1 MKRTVMM
8 VAIITSLNANSELF
22 SIVNDYRNNDINSVK
37 NKLDKQLTN
46 QKYWE
51 YILSNKNTD
60 FGYYEDIKYI
70 FIATKNNKKLKL
82 INLDSNNIIESDAL
96 FGENQNDKFVQGDLA
111 TPIGV
116 YDLSSKLQN
125 LDQYYGPLAF
135 ATSYP
140 NLYDKLNK
148 KTGYGIWIHGL
159 PLNGDRTEKNTKG
172 CIAINN
178 SLLKQYDASI
188 NYKQAILI
196 TSFENIEIVPKTTLA
211 KILKNLFMWKEAW
224 TKNDLDSYLS
234 FYNADFSRFDGMRLK
249 AFTKF
254 KEKIFNKN
262 ENKII
267 VFKNIS
273 ISPYPNTQN
282 KIMYRIKFL
291 EEYKSLSTK
300 YQFNGTKELY
310 ISMDDGRM
318 SILAEK

>member
-8 VAIITSLNANSELF
+8 VAIMTALNADSELF

-51 YILSNKNTD
+51 YVLSNKNTD
-60 FGYYEDIKYI
+60 FGYYEDTKYI
-70 FIATKNNKKLKL
+70 FVATKNNKKLKL

-211 KILKNLFMWKEAW
+211 KILKNLFIWKEAW

-234 FYNADFSRFDGMRLK
+234 FYNADFSRFDGMKLK

-254 KEKIFNKN
+254 KEKIFSKN

-282 KIMYRIKFL
+282 KTMYRIKFL

-300 YQFNGTKELY
+300 YQFNGIKELY
-310 ISMDDGRM
+310 ISMDDGKM

>member
-8 VAIITSLNANSELF
+8 VAIMTALNADSELF

-116 YDLSSKLQN
+116 YDLSNKLQN

-140 NLYDKLNK
+140 NLYDRLNK

-196 TSFENIEIVPKTTLA
+196 TSFENIEIVSKTTLA
-211 KILKNLFMWKEAW
+211 KILKNLFIWKEAW

-234 FYNADFSRFDGMRLK
+234 FYNADFSRFDGMKLK

-254 KEKIFNKN
+254 KEKIFSKN

-282 KIMYRIKFL
+282 KTMYRIKFL

-300 YQFNGTKELY
+300 YQFNGIKELY
-310 ISMDDGRM
+310 ISMDDGKM

>member
-22 SIVNDYRNNDINSVK
+22 SIINDYRNNDMNSVK

-46 QKYWE
+46 QEYWE

-60 FGYYEDIKYI
+60 FGYYEDIKYV
-70 FIATKNNKKLKL
+70 FVATKNNKKLKL
-82 INLDSNNIIESDAL
+82 INLDSNNVIESDAL

-116 YDLSSKLQN
+116 YDLSNKLQN

-178 SLLKQYDASI
+178 SLLKQYDKTI
-188 NYKQAILI
+188 NYKEAILI
-196 TSFENIEIVPKTTLA
+196 TSFENIEIVSKTTLA

-224 TKNDLDSYLS
+224 TKNDIDSYLS
-234 FYNADFSRFDGMRLK
+234 FYNEDFTRFDGMKLK
-249 AFTKF
+249 AFIKF

-282 KIMYRIKFL
+282 KKMYRIKFL

-300 YQFNGTKELY
+300 YQFNGVKELY
-310 ISMDDGRM
+310 ISMDNGRM

>member
-8 VAIITSLNANSELF
+8 VAIMTALNADSELF

-116 YDLSSKLQN
+116 YDLSNKLQN

-196 TSFENIEIVPKTTLA
+196 TSFENIEIVSKTTLA
-211 KILKNLFMWKEAW
+211 KILKNLFIWKEAW

-234 FYNADFSRFDGMRLK
+234 FYNADFSRFDGMKLK

-254 KEKIFNKN
+254 KEKIFSKN

-282 KIMYRIKFL
+282 KTMYRIKFL

-300 YQFNGTKELY
+300 YQFNGIKELY
-310 ISMDDGRM
+310 ISMDDGKM